1 MPCPE
6 PGGGHEAA
14 GISWCSRW
22 RCGGV
27 AACRP
32 CAAAW
37 TDLPHRLPA
46 RRSAA
51 PGMDYCFAARS
62 ARAWPDRGQNIEIE
76 FGLAQSVAELPSV
89 AAELVR
95 RKVDVLF
102 ASGSPTVL
110 SARDAAGTIPVV
122 FVGIFDFVETREVAS
137 LARPG
142 GNLTGM
148 SGMVVDLAG
157 KRMQL
162 LNELLPRMTKVAIL
176 VRGAS
181 PATPPFVREAER
193 SAQVLGVELQVLRM
207 GNPSD
212 LEMLLASASSAGGL
226 IGSDDAVFT
235 AHRQRIAELALKRRL
250 PTMFGFR
257 EMAEAGCLTC
267 YGPNYADLYW
277 GAASHVHKILN
288 GTKPADIPVG
298 QPTKFEW
305 VINLKT
311 AKALGLD
318 SPADAAGTRR
328 RGDRIVTQFA
338 AVRMSL
344 LAQSGHRGLPR
355 MSAFGG
361 KADIA
366 IGRRCPLLTQSGH
379 GPASHVAVAK
389 PVSAPIKV
397 LV

>member
-1 MPCPE
+1 MRRRE
-6 PGGGHEAA
+6 FLGVLGGA
-14 GISWCSRW
+14 
-22 RCGGV
+22 
-27 AACRP
+27 
-32 CAAAW
+32 AAAW
-37 TDLPHRLPA
+37 PL
-46 RRSAA
+46 
-51 PGMDYCFAARS
+51 AAR
-62 ARAWPDRGQNIEIE
+62 AQQLGRTYRIGFLRVGPPPPAWIAALRQGLREHGLIEGQNIEIE

-110 SARDAAGTIPVV
+110 PARDAAGTIPVV

-267 YGPNYADLYW
+267 YGPNYADLYR

-311 AKALGLD
+311 AKALGLTV
-318 SPADAAGTRR
+318 PPT
-328 RGDRIVTQFA
+328 
-338 AVRMSL
+338 L
-344 LAQSGHRGLPR
+344 LAR
-355 MSAFGG
+355 
-361 KADIA
+361 ADEVIE
-366 IGRRCPLLTQSGH
+366 
-379 GPASHVAVAK
+379 
-389 PVSAPIKV
+389 
-397 LV
+397 